1 MLRGKHSLL
10 IAVCVLGLMPALAPS
25 ALELEDCR
33 ISAGPAFPGI
43 NARCGTML
51 RPENPDDD
59 GSPEIEIA
67 VAVVPALDLKPEP
80 DPFVPLAGGPGASA
94 IEFYA
99 AYSGAFEHV
108 RRHRDIL
115 LVDQRGTGSSS
126 RMDCAVDVDIIEG
139 AYSEERVVDV
149 TRDCLDA
156 LPHDPRFFTTSVAVT
171 DLEALREAL
180 GYGPLNLYG
189 VSYGSRVAQHF
200 AKRFPDATRSIV
212 LDGVVAPQIV
222 LGPEIATEAQSAL
235 DAIFAR
241 CAADETCDARFR
253 DLPQKFRQI
262 RAELEEQPVTVDIPN
277 PVTGDPEIT
286 EFGSAELAGAI
297 RLLAY
302 NATSIAIVP
311 LLVDAAAGG
320 NFGPLAAQFQM
331 IAAQMSDALALGMHN
346 SVMCSE
352 DAPFYDF
359 DAVDYEALDASYI
372 GIVQLDAIEAMCSVW
387 PAGPVDDDF
396 HAPLDTAIPVLACD
410 GRPRARQ
417 APDRCAAG
425 SRPGGRRL
433 HPAADWGVRGIGGPA
448 RPGRKLPRAQFRN
461 AVLPGLRGTGPVIRV
476 EGIHKSFGKVRAV
489 RGVSFD
495 APDGKITGLL
505 GPNGAGKSTTLRVLY
520 TVLRPDEG
528 YASIDGADVV
538 TQSLEA
544 RRRIG
549 ALPHGAGLYPHLTA
563 RENIVYYARLCGLGA
578 GSIDERVD
586 SIIRLLEINDFADR
600 RTKGFSQG
608 QRTKVA
614 IARSLV
620 HDPQNIILDEP
631 SNGLDVMATR
641 SLRDLILKLKDAGR
655 CVLFSS
661 HVMQEVAAL
670 CDDIC
675 IIANGK
681 VAIDDSADGIR
692 ERTGCDD
699 LEDAFVEAIRMVEPA

>member
-1 MLRGKHSLL
+1 MPMLRGKHSHL
-10 IAVCVLGLMPALAPS
+10 IAVCVLCLMPALAPS

-43 NARCGTML
+43 TARCGTML

-67 VAVVPALDLKPEP
+67 VAVVPALDLKPEA

-126 RMDCAVDVDIIEG
+126 RMDCEVDVDIIEG

-171 DLEALREAL
+171 DLEAVREAL

-200 AKRFPDATRSIV
+200 AKRFPAATRSIV
-212 LDGVVAPQIV
+212 LDGVVAPQVV

-241 CAADETCDARFR
+241 CAADEACDARFP

-262 RAELEEQPVTVDIPN
+262 RARLEEQPVTVDIPN
-277 PVTGDPEIT
+277 PVTGDPETT
-286 EFGSAELAGAI
+286 EFGAAELAGAI

-359 DAVDYEALDASYI
+359 DAVDYEALEASYI
-372 GIVQLDAIEAMCSVW
+372 GVVQLDAIDAMCSVW
-387 PAGPVDDDF
+387 PSGPVDDDF
-396 HAPLDTAIPVLACD
+396 RAPLDTAIPVLLLSGDAD
-410 GRPRARQ
+410 PITPPRYASLAMVDLERARHLIGVQQGHGQ
-417 APDRCAAG
+417 AAVGCTP
-425 SRPGGRRL
+425 RL
-433 HPAADWGVRGIGGPA
+433 IGEFVASADPLGLDASCLERNFVMPFFLDFGGPA
-448 RPGRKLPRAQFRN
+448 P
-461 AVLPGLRGTGPVIRV
+461 
-476 EGIHKSFGKVRAV
+476 
-489 RGVSFD
+489 
-495 APDGKITGLL
+495 
-505 GPNGAGKSTTLRVLY
+505 
-520 TVLRPDEG
+520 
-528 YASIDGADVV
+528 
-538 TQSLEA
+538 
-544 RRRIG
+544 
-549 ALPHGAGLYPHLTA
+549 
-563 RENIVYYARLCGLGA
+563 
-578 GSIDERVD
+578 
-586 SIIRLLEINDFADR
+586 
-600 RTKGFSQG
+600 
-608 QRTKVA
+608 
-614 IARSLV
+614 
-620 HDPQNIILDEP
+620 
-631 SNGLDVMATR
+631 
-641 SLRDLILKLKDAGR
+641 
-655 CVLFSS
+655 
-661 HVMQEVAAL
+661 
-670 CDDIC
+670 
-675 IIANGK
+675 
-681 VAIDDSADGIR
+681 
-692 ERTGCDD
+692 
-699 LEDAFVEAIRMVEPA
+699 

>member
-320 NFGPLAAQFQM
+320 NFGPIAAQFQM

-396 HAPLDTAIPVLACD
+396 HAPLACD